1 MRSHTLT
8 RPADVTLGGEF
19 GEPVALAAR
28 IHTHLP
34 GHVPPMILNA
44 LEDLR
49 VLGNT
54 ETFLFAD
61 GHRLS
66 PADADKV
73 CDGPPH
79 RLSGPG

>member
-1 MRSHTLT
+1 
-8 RPADVTLGGEF
+8 
-19 GEPVALAAR
+19 
-28 IHTHLP
+28 
-34 GHVPPMILNA
+34 
-44 LEDLR
+44 